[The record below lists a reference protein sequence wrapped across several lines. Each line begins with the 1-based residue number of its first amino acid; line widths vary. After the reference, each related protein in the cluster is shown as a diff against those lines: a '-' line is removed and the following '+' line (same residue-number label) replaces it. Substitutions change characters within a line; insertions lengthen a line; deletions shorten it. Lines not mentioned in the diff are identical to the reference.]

1 MSFTFFSPIVKQ
13 QNNYDAASLTW
24 KPCGN
29 VYLALAVAVCDTILS
44 SPFSASQ
51 VGMNK
56 LLKAYFNLYP
66 IFNTNGVSSAWSC
79 FKSLILSDNVAS
91 VCNQLAE
98 TLYILTLEGLYENV
112 TRYHEFAL
120 PQERRQ
126 DKEHWI
132 AKSAPSVIADILG
145 FSIRLSI
152 IASGRPLHAS
162 TWYEQKDGYKKT
174 IDIRE
179 RHGQYY
185 AKIDNPSV
193 FAAVLPVVNISN
205 DSHELHKKLDEQ
217 FTVAIESS
225 LNKFNEFYQTA
236 LVMLNAGELNKTI
249 LIDLYINNLCPRLH
263 GTQAFFDS
271 IHLEEADHQAHMLLE
286 LLDAFARGVALGDFN
301 KDLFYEALQQA
312 MPQEVRLR
320 SLSI

>member
-1 MSFTFFSPIVKQ
+1 MSFTFFSPVVQHK
-13 QNNYDAASLTW
+13 NDAQTPTW
-24 KPCGN
+24 KVCGN
-29 VYLALAVAVCDTILS
+29 VYLALAVAVCDNILS

-51 VGMNK
+51 VGVNK
-56 LLKAYFNLYP
+56 LLKAYFNRYT
-66 IFNTNGVSSAWSC
+66 IFNPNGTDSSWSF
-79 FKSLILSDNVAS
+79 FKSLILSDKVVN

-98 TLYILTLEGLYENV
+98 TLYILTLEGLHENV

-132 AKSAPSVIADILG
+132 AKSAPSVISDILG

-162 TWYEQKDGYKKT
+162 TCYEPKLGYRKT

-179 RHGQYY
+179 RHGQYA
-185 AKIDNPSV
+185 AKISNRDV
-193 FAAVLPVVNISN
+193 FEKVLPVVNINN
-205 DSHELHKKLDEQ
+205 DGGELHKKLDEK
-217 FTVAIESS
+217 FNVEIDSS
-225 LNKFNEFYQTA
+225 LDKYNDFYQTA
-236 LVMLNAGELNKTI
+236 LVMLHAGELNKSV

-271 IHLEEADHQAHMLLE
+271 IHIEEADHQAHMVVE
-286 LLDAFARGVALGDFN
+286 LLDAFARQVALGDMH
-301 KDLFYEALQQA
+301 KTVFYEALQKA
-312 MPQEVRLR
+312 TPQEVSVT
-320 SLSI
+320 SLSA